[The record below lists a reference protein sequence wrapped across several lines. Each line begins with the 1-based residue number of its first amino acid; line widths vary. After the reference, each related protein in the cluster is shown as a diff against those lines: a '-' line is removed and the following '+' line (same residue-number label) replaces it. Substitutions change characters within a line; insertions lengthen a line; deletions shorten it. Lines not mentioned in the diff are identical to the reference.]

1 MPIVKTLIRNVKK
14 LVSFIVLGC
23 TFSFSYISAQE
34 LNMEQLSSINVDNL
48 SNDQIRSFW
57 EKAQSQGYTLSDLE
71 NLAKLKGVP
80 QIQISKLNQRIL
92 MLPSKQKVVS
102 KTTIVEKQEGID
114 TFGITDNKNIDIKK
128 SKVFGFDFFQNPK
141 ISFAPNVNMPTPENY
156 IVGTGDELIIDVW
169 GAAENS
175 FSQKIDNQ
183 GNINL
188 NMIGKIR
195 VGGLNFNEV
204 KTKINSALRQ
214 IYSGISASEGS
225 YNKVYTSV
233 SIGNVRTVKVN
244 IIGEVQVPGTYSLN
258 ALSTLLNALYACGGP
273 TETGSFRD
281 IQLIRNG
288 NKIATFDVY
297 NFLLKGSQEG
307 NLNLNDQDIIIVPP
321 YKNQVEVK
329 GNVKREGFYEIKD
342 NENLATLIDFFGG
355 FKANAYKDNLV
366 IERIVGAKREV
377 KEVSYSQANTFIMK
391 SGDKLTVQKLSDIY
405 HNKISIGG
413 AVYQP
418 GNYAYTEGMSALDLI
433 NRAAGVLDQAH
444 LERGLLF
451 RTTNRVDKQTLNFSV
466 KDLLDKKINLPLQA
480 NDSLFIFSND
490 NIKNKQFVRI
500 EGAVKNPKSVPF
512 MEGLKAEDL
521 IIMAGGFIEGA
532 DASTIHLS
540 RQVNDEN
547 FKTISEVQHISLS
560 PDLKVSSGSITLQ
573 PNDIIT
579 VRYQKGYS
587 AQQLIKIEGEI
598 SFPGHYSILTK
609 DERIS
614 DFIERAGGVTPYAYL
629 KGATLI
635 RKMKDLSDKEQIK
648 QLQELNNATN
658 EIKIEKIGN
667 DNEYRVGI
675 NLEKIMKNKNSYQNL
690 ILKNE
695 DILIIP
701 SEKQTVEVK
710 GLVLAPSLVQY
721 EKGKTLKS
729 YVNNAGGFANN
740 ARKRAAYVMYA
751 NGSVEGTSNFL
762 FFKSYPKIEPGS
774 IIIIPEKPERKSLST
789 TETISI
795 TTALTTLMILIYNTF
810 K

>member
-1 MPIVKTLIRNVKK
+1 MLKK

-156 IVGTGDELIIDVW
+156 IVGTGDELTIDVW

-521 IIMAGGFIEGA
+521 IIMAGGFTEGA

-560 PDLKVSSGSITLQ
+560 PDLKVSSGSVTLQ

-614 DFIERAGGVTPYAYL
+614 DFIERAGGITPYAYL

-751 NGSVEGTSNFL
+751 NGSIEGTRNFL

>member
-1 MPIVKTLIRNVKK
+1 MLKK

-102 KTTIVEKQEGID
+102 KTTVVEKQEGID

-329 GNVKREGFYEIKD
+329 GNVKRKGFYEIKD

-500 EGAVKNPKSVPF
+500 EGAVKNPRSIPF

-540 RQVNDEN
+540 RQINDEN

-560 PDLKVSSGSITLQ
+560 PDLKVSSGSVTLQ

-614 DFIERAGGVTPYAYL
+614 DFIERAGGITPYAYL

-751 NGSVEGTSNFL
+751 NGSVEGTRNFL

>member
-1 MPIVKTLIRNVKK
+1 MLKK

-102 KTTIVEKQEGID
+102 KTTVVEKQEGID

-418 GNYAYTEGMSALDLI
+418 GNYAYTEGMSDLDLI

-500 EGAVKNPKSVPF
+500 EGAVKNPRSIPF

-560 PDLKVSSGSITLQ
+560 PDLKVSSGSVTLQ

-614 DFIERAGGVTPYAYL
+614 DFIERAGGITPYAYL

-751 NGSVEGTSNFL
+751 NGSIEGTRNFL

>member
-1 MPIVKTLIRNVKK
+1 MLKK

-102 KTTIVEKQEGID
+102 KTTVVEKQESID

-560 PDLKVSSGSITLQ
+560 PDLKVSSGSVTLQ
-573 PNDIIT
+573 PNDIVT

-614 DFIERAGGVTPYAYL
+614 DFIERAGGITPYAYL

-751 NGSVEGTSNFL
+751 NGSVEGTHNFL

>member
-1 MPIVKTLIRNVKK
+1 
-14 LVSFIVLGC
+14 
-23 TFSFSYISAQE
+23 
-34 LNMEQLSSINVDNL
+34 MEQLSSINVDNL

-195 VGGLNFNEV
+195 IGGLNFNEV

-500 EGAVKNPKSVPF
+500 EGAVKNPKSIPF

-560 PDLKVSSGSITLQ
+560 PDLKVSSGSVTLQ

-614 DFIERAGGVTPYAYL
+614 DFIERAGGITPYAYL

-751 NGSVEGTSNFL
+751 NGSVEGTRNFL

>member
-1 MPIVKTLIRNVKK
+1 MLKK

-500 EGAVKNPKSVPF
+500 EGAVKNPRSVPF

-560 PDLKVSSGSITLQ
+560 PDLKVSSGSVTLQ

-710 GLVLAPSLVQY
+710 GLVLAPSLIQY

-751 NGSVEGTSNFL
+751 NGSVEGTRNFL

>member
-1 MPIVKTLIRNVKK
+1 MLKK

-195 VGGLNFNEV
+195 IGGLNFNEV

-500 EGAVKNPKSVPF
+500 EGAVKNPKSIPF

-560 PDLKVSSGSITLQ
+560 PDLKVSSGSVTLQ

-614 DFIERAGGVTPYAYL
+614 DFIERAGGITPYAYL

-751 NGSVEGTSNFL
+751 NGSVEGTRNFL

>member
-1 MPIVKTLIRNVKK
+1 MLKK

-57 EKAQSQGYTLSDLE
+57 EKAQSQGYTLSNLE

-102 KTTIVEKQEGID
+102 KTTVVEKQEGID

-500 EGAVKNPKSVPF
+500 EGAVKNPRSIPF

-560 PDLKVSSGSITLQ
+560 PDLKVSSGSVTLQ

-614 DFIERAGGVTPYAYL
+614 DFIERAGGITPYAYL

-751 NGSVEGTSNFL
+751 NGSVEGTRNFL

>member
-1 MPIVKTLIRNVKK
+1 MLKK

-34 LNMEQLSSINVDNL
+34 LNIEQLSSINVDNL

-102 KTTIVEKQEGID
+102 KTTVIEKQEGID

-281 IQLIRNG
+281 IQLIRTG

-391 SGDKLTVQKLSDIY
+391 SGDKLTIQKLSDIY

-466 KDLLDKKINLPLQA
+466 KDLLDKKINLPLQT

-500 EGAVKNPKSVPF
+500 EGAVKNPTSIPF

-560 PDLKVSSGSITLQ
+560 PDLKVSSGSVTLQ

-614 DFIERAGGVTPYAYL
+614 DFIERAGGITPYAYL

-751 NGSVEGTSNFL
+751 NGSVEGTRNFL

>member
-1 MPIVKTLIRNVKK
+1 MLKK

-500 EGAVKNPKSVPF
+500 EGAVKNPRSIPF

-560 PDLKVSSGSITLQ
+560 PDLKVSSGSVTLQ

-710 GLVLAPSLVQY
+710 GLVLAPSLIQY

-751 NGSVEGTSNFL
+751 NGSVEGTRNFL

-774 IIIIPEKPERKSLST
+774 IIIIPQKPERKSLST

>member
-1 MPIVKTLIRNVKK
+1 MLKK

-156 IVGTGDELIIDVW
+156 IVGTGDELTIDVW

-560 PDLKVSSGSITLQ
+560 PDLKVSSGSVTLQ

-614 DFIERAGGVTPYAYL
+614 DFIERAGGITPYAYL

-751 NGSVEGTSNFL
+751 NGSVEGTRNFL

>member
-1 MPIVKTLIRNVKK
+1 MLKK

-80 QIQISKLNQRIL
+80 QVQISKLNQRIL

-195 VGGLNFNEV
+195 IGGLNFNEV

-560 PDLKVSSGSITLQ
+560 PDLKVSSGSVTLQ

-579 VRYQKGYS
+579 IRYQKGYS

-751 NGSVEGTSNFL
+751 NGSVEGTRNFL

>member
-1 MPIVKTLIRNVKK
+1 MLKK

-34 LNMEQLSSINVDNL
+34 LNIEQLSSINVDNL

-102 KTTIVEKQEGID
+102 KTTVIEKQEGID

-480 NDSLFIFSND
+480 NDSLFIFNND

-560 PDLKVSSGSITLQ
+560 PDLKVSSGSVTLQ

-614 DFIERAGGVTPYAYL
+614 DFIERAGGITPYAYL

-740 ARKRAAYVMYA
+740 
-751 NGSVEGTSNFL
+751 
-762 FFKSYPKIEPGS
+762 P
-774 IIIIPEKPERKSLST
+774 
-789 TETISI
+789 
-795 TTALTTLMILIYNTF
+795 
-810 K
+810 

>member
-1 MPIVKTLIRNVKK
+1 MLKK

-500 EGAVKNPKSVPF
+500 EGAVKNPRSVPF

-521 IIMAGGFIEGA
+521 IIMAGGFTEGA

-560 PDLKVSSGSITLQ
+560 PDLKVSSGSVTLQ
-573 PNDIIT
+573 PNDIVT

-614 DFIERAGGVTPYAYL
+614 DFIERAGGITPYAYL

>member
-1 MPIVKTLIRNVKK
+1 MLKK

-102 KTTIVEKQEGID
+102 KTTVVEKQEGID

-466 KDLLDKKINLPLQA
+466 KDLLDKKINLALQA

-500 EGAVKNPKSVPF
+500 EGAVKNPRSIPF

-560 PDLKVSSGSITLQ
+560 PDLKVSSGSVTLQ

-710 GLVLAPSLVQY
+710 GLVLAPSLIQY

-751 NGSVEGTSNFL
+751 NGSVEGTRNFL

>member
-1 MPIVKTLIRNVKK
+1 MLKK

-560 PDLKVSSGSITLQ
+560 PDLKVSSGSVTLQ

-614 DFIERAGGVTPYAYL
+614 DFIERAGGITPYAYL

-635 RKMKDLSDKEQIK
+635 RKIKDLSDKEQIK

-751 NGSVEGTSNFL
+751 NGGVEGTRNFL

>member
-1 MPIVKTLIRNVKK
+1 MLKK

-466 KDLLDKKINLPLQA
+466 IDLLDKKINLALQA

-560 PDLKVSSGSITLQ
+560 PDLKVSSGSVTLQ

-614 DFIERAGGVTPYAYL
+614 DFIERAGGITPYAYL

-710 GLVLAPSLVQY
+710 GLVLAPSLIQY

-751 NGSVEGTSNFL
+751 NGSVEGTRNFL

>member
-1 MPIVKTLIRNVKK
+1 MLKK

-102 KTTIVEKQEGID
+102 KTTVVEKQESID

-560 PDLKVSSGSITLQ
+560 PDLKVSSGSVTLQ
-573 PNDIIT
+573 PNDIVT

-614 DFIERAGGVTPYAYL
+614 DFIERAGGITPYAYL

-667 DNEYRVGI
+667 NNEYRVGI

-751 NGSVEGTSNFL
+751 NGSVEGTRNFL

>member
-1 MPIVKTLIRNVKK
+1 MLKK

-500 EGAVKNPKSVPF
+500 EGAVKNPRSVPF

-521 IIMAGGFIEGA
+521 IIMAGGFTEGA

-560 PDLKVSSGSITLQ
+560 PD
-573 PNDIIT
+573 
-579 VRYQKGYS
+579 
-587 AQQLIKIEGEI
+587 
-598 SFPGHYSILTK
+598 
-609 DERIS
+609 
-614 DFIERAGGVTPYAYL
+614 FIV
-629 KGATLI
+629 
-635 RKMKDLSDKEQIK
+635 
-648 QLQELNNATN
+648 
-658 EIKIEKIGN
+658 
-667 DNEYRVGI
+667 
-675 NLEKIMKNKNSYQNL
+675 
-690 ILKNE
+690 
-695 DILIIP
+695 
-701 SEKQTVEVK
+701 
-710 GLVLAPSLVQY
+710 
-721 EKGKTLKS
+721 
-729 YVNNAGGFANN
+729 F
-740 ARKRAAYVMYA
+740 
-751 NGSVEGTSNFL
+751 
-762 FFKSYPKIEPGS
+762 
-774 IIIIPEKPERKSLST
+774 
-789 TETISI
+789 
-795 TTALTTLMILIYNTF
+795 
-810 K
+810 

>member
-1 MPIVKTLIRNVKK
+1 MLKK

-195 VGGLNFNEV
+195 IGGLNFNEV

-560 PDLKVSSGSITLQ
+560 PDLKVSSGSVTLQ

-614 DFIERAGGVTPYAYL
+614 DFIERAGGITPYAYL

-710 GLVLAPSLVQY
+710 GLVLAPSLIQY

-751 NGSVEGTSNFL
+751 NGSVEGTRNFL

>member
-1 MPIVKTLIRNVKK
+1 MLKK

-102 KTTIVEKQEGID
+102 KTTVVEKQEGID

-500 EGAVKNPKSVPF
+500 EGAVKNPRSIPF

-560 PDLKVSSGSITLQ
+560 PDLKVSSGSVTLE

-614 DFIERAGGVTPYAYL
+614 DFIERAGGITPYAYL

-751 NGSVEGTSNFL
+751 NGSVEGTRNFL

>member
-1 MPIVKTLIRNVKK
+1 MLKK

-102 KTTIVEKQEGID
+102 KTTVVEKQESID

-307 NLNLNDQDIIIVPP
+307 NLNLNDQDIIIVAP

-560 PDLKVSSGSITLQ
+560 PDLKVSSGSVTLQ

-614 DFIERAGGVTPYAYL
+614 DFIERAGGITPYAYL

-751 NGSVEGTSNFL
+751 NGSIEGTRNFL

>member
-1 MPIVKTLIRNVKK
+1 MLKK

-102 KTTIVEKQEGID
+102 KTTVVEKQEGID

-466 KDLLDKKINLPLQA
+466 KDLLDKKINLALQA

-500 EGAVKNPKSVPF
+500 EGAVKNPRSIPF

-560 PDLKVSSGSITLQ
+560 PDLKVSSGSVTLQ

-614 DFIERAGGVTPYAYL
+614 DFIERAGGITPYAYL

-751 NGSVEGTSNFL
+751 NGSVEGTRNFL

>member
-1 MPIVKTLIRNVKK
+1 MLKK

-80 QIQISKLNQRIL
+80 QVQISKLNQRIL

-500 EGAVKNPKSVPF
+500 EGAVKNPRSIPF

-560 PDLKVSSGSITLQ
+560 PDLKVSSGSVTLQ

-614 DFIERAGGVTPYAYL
+614 DFIERAGGITPYAYL

-751 NGSVEGTSNFL
+751 NGSIEGTRNFL

>member
-1 MPIVKTLIRNVKK
+1 MLKK

-34 LNMEQLSSINVDNL
+34 LNMEQLSSINIDNL

-102 KTTIVEKQEGID
+102 KTTVVEKQESID

-560 PDLKVSSGSITLQ
+560 PDLKVSSGSVTLQ
-573 PNDIIT
+573 PNDIVT

-614 DFIERAGGVTPYAYL
+614 DFIERAGGITPYAYL

-751 NGSVEGTSNFL
+751 NGSIEGTRNFL

>member
-1 MPIVKTLIRNVKK
+1 MLKK

-71 NLAKLKGVP
+71 NLAKLKGVS

-560 PDLKVSSGSITLQ
+560 PDLKVSSGSVTLQ

-614 DFIERAGGVTPYAYL
+614 DFIERAGGITPYAYL

-751 NGSVEGTSNFL
+751 NGSIEGTRNFL

>member
-1 MPIVKTLIRNVKK
+1 MLKK

-102 KTTIVEKQEGID
+102 KTTVVEKQEGID

-560 PDLKVSSGSITLQ
+560 PDLKVSSGSVTLQ

-579 VRYQKGYS
+579 IRYQKGYS

-614 DFIERAGGVTPYAYL
+614 DFIERAGGITPYAYL

-751 NGSVEGTSNFL
+751 NGSVEGTRNFL

>member
-1 MPIVKTLIRNVKK
+1 
-14 LVSFIVLGC
+14 
-23 TFSFSYISAQE
+23 
-34 LNMEQLSSINVDNL
+34 MEQLSSINVDNL

-500 EGAVKNPKSVPF
+500 EGAVKNPRSIPF

-560 PDLKVSSGSITLQ
+560 PDLKVSSGSVTLQ

-579 VRYQKGYS
+579 IRYQKGYS

-614 DFIERAGGVTPYAYL
+614 DFIERAGGITPYAYL

-710 GLVLAPSLVQY
+710 GLVLAPSLIQY

-751 NGSVEGTSNFL
+751 NGSVEGTRNFL

>member
-1 MPIVKTLIRNVKK
+1 MLKK

-560 PDLKVSSGSITLQ
+560 PDLKVSSGSVTLQ

-614 DFIERAGGVTPYAYL
+614 DFIERAGGITPYAYL

-751 NGSVEGTSNFL
+751 NGSIEGTRNFL

>member
-1 MPIVKTLIRNVKK
+1 MLKK

-34 LNMEQLSSINVDNL
+34 LNMEQLSSINIDNL

-102 KTTIVEKQEGID
+102 KTTVVEKQEGID

-480 NDSLFIFSND
+480 NDSLFIFNND

-560 PDLKVSSGSITLQ
+560 PDLKVSSGSVTLQ

-614 DFIERAGGVTPYAYL
+614 DFIERAGGITPYAYL

-751 NGSVEGTSNFL
+751 NGSVEGTRNFL

>member
-1 MPIVKTLIRNVKK
+1 MLKK

-560 PDLKVSSGSITLQ
+560 PDLKVSSGSVTLQ

-614 DFIERAGGVTPYAYL
+614 DFIERAGGITPYAYL

-635 RKMKDLSDKEQIK
+635 RKIKDLSDKEQIK

-751 NGSVEGTSNFL
+751 NGSVEGTRNFL

>member
-1 MPIVKTLIRNVKK
+1 MLKK

-500 EGAVKNPKSVPF
+500 EGAVKNPRSVPF

-521 IIMAGGFIEGA
+521 IIMAGGFTEGA

-560 PDLKVSSGSITLQ
+560 PDLKVSSGSVTLQ
-573 PNDIIT
+573 PNDIVT

-614 DFIERAGGVTPYAYL
+614 DFIERAGGITPYAYL

-675 NLEKIMKNKNSYQNL
+675 NLEKIKKNKNSYQNL

>member
-1 MPIVKTLIRNVKK
+1 MLKK

-500 EGAVKNPKSVPF
+500 EGAVKNPRSIPF

-560 PDLKVSSGSITLQ
+560 PDLKVSSGSVTLQ

-579 VRYQKGYS
+579 IRYQKGYS

-614 DFIERAGGVTPYAYL
+614 DFIERAGGITPYAYL

-710 GLVLAPSLVQY
+710 GLVLAPSLIQY

-751 NGSVEGTSNFL
+751 NGSIEGTRNFL

>member
-1 MPIVKTLIRNVKK
+1 MLKK

-466 KDLLDKKINLPLQA
+466 KDLLDKKINLPLQT

-500 EGAVKNPKSVPF
+500 EGAVKNPTSIPF

-560 PDLKVSSGSITLQ
+560 PDLKVSSGSVTLQ

-710 GLVLAPSLVQY
+710 GLVLAPSLIQY

-751 NGSVEGTSNFL
+751 NGSVEGTRNFL

>member
-1 MPIVKTLIRNVKK
+1 MLKK

-560 PDLKVSSGSITLQ
+560 PDLKVSSGSVTLQ

-614 DFIERAGGVTPYAYL
+614 DFIERAGGITPYAYL

-710 GLVLAPSLVQY
+710 GLVLAPSLIQY

-751 NGSVEGTSNFL
+751 NGSVEGTRNFL

>member
-1 MPIVKTLIRNVKK
+1 MLKK

-34 LNMEQLSSINVDNL
+34 LNIEQLSSINVDNL

-102 KTTIVEKQEGID
+102 KTTVVEKQEGID

-418 GNYAYTEGMSALDLI
+418 GNYAYTEGISALDLI

-560 PDLKVSSGSITLQ
+560 PDLKVSSGSVTLQ

-614 DFIERAGGVTPYAYL
+614 DFIERAGGITPYAYL

-751 NGSVEGTSNFL
+751 NGSIEGTRNFL

>member
-1 MPIVKTLIRNVKK
+1 MLKK

-391 SGDKLTVQKLSDIY
+391 SGDKLTIQKLSDIY

-466 KDLLDKKINLPLQA
+466 KDLLDKKINLPLQT

-500 EGAVKNPKSVPF
+500 EGAVKNPTSIPF

-560 PDLKVSSGSITLQ
+560 PDLKVSSGSVTLQ

-614 DFIERAGGVTPYAYL
+614 DFIERAGGITPYAYL

-710 GLVLAPSLVQY
+710 GLVLAPSLIQY

-751 NGSVEGTSNFL
+751 NGSVEGTRNFL

>member
-1 MPIVKTLIRNVKK
+1 MLKK

-102 KTTIVEKQEGID
+102 KTTVIEKQEGID

-418 GNYAYTEGMSALDLI
+418 GNYAYTEGVSALDLI

-500 EGAVKNPKSVPF
+500 EGAVKNPRSIPF

-560 PDLKVSSGSITLQ
+560 PDLKVSSLSVTLETYYTITF
-573 PNDIIT
+573 
-579 VRYQKGYS
+579 RYQKGYS

-614 DFIERAGGVTPYAYL
+614 DFIERAGGITPYAYL

-751 NGSVEGTSNFL
+751 NGSVEGTRNFL

>member
-1 MPIVKTLIRNVKK
+1 
-14 LVSFIVLGC
+14 
-23 TFSFSYISAQE
+23 
-34 LNMEQLSSINVDNL
+34 MEQLSSINVDNL

-102 KTTIVEKQEGID
+102 KTTVVEKQEGID

-500 EGAVKNPKSVPF
+500 EGAVKNPTSIPF

-547 FKTISEVQHISLS
+547 FKTISDVQHISLS
-560 PDLKVSSGSITLQ
+560 PDLKVSSGSVTLQ

-614 DFIERAGGVTPYAYL
+614 DFIERAGGITPYAYL

-751 NGSVEGTSNFL
+751 NGSIEGTRNFL